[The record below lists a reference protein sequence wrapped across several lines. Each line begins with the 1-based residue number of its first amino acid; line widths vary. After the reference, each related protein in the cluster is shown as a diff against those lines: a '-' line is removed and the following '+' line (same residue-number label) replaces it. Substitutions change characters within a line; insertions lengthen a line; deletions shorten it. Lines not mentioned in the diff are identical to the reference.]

1 MAVGIT
7 LPGSYFLKIKSRKTH
22 ESKAFEACRKISEKF
37 SKLVLTIIWEGDI
50 VYIVAGDTN
59 ETKQHQKKQSTL
71 TIKQQCNPENS
82 RTEFKEL
89 KEISEER
96 NHKSK
101 PRKRSEEIFQGRKQ
115 KPSLT

>member
-1 MAVGIT
+1 MHNAHDI
-7 LPGSYFLKIKSRKTH
+7 
-22 ESKAFEACRKISEKF
+22 ISE
-37 SKLVLTIIWEGDI
+37 LRQAEAT
-50 VYIVAGDTN
+50 
-59 ETKQHQKKQSTL
+59 QSTL
-71 TIKQQCNPENS
+71 TNKQQCNPENS

-101 PRKRSEEIFQGRKQ
+101 SRKGLKENFQGRKT

>member
-1 MAVGIT
+1 MVNEWE
-7 LPGSYFLKIKSRKTH
+7 KVEKSFKKVLTMQNTH
-22 ESKAFEACRKISEKF
+22 DIISE
-37 SKLVLTIIWEGDI
+37 LRQARAT
-50 VYIVAGDTN
+50 
-59 ETKQHQKKQSTL
+59 QKKQSTL

-82 RTEFKEL
+82 RTEFMEL

-101 PRKRSEEIFQGRKQ
+101 SRKGLKENFQGRKD

>member
-1 MAVGIT
+1 M
-7 LPGSYFLKIKSRKTH
+7 
-22 ESKAFEACRKISEKF
+22 
-37 SKLVLTIIWEGDI
+37 LTIIGEDDI

-59 ETKQHQKKQSTL
+59 ETKQHRSKDSLQKKHCSLSAVAQYLIAQYILWKQAFQNDCTTICLACTL
-71 TIKQQCNPENS
+71 TNKQQCNPENS
-82 RTEFKEL
+82 RTEFMEL

-101 PRKRSEEIFQGRKQ
+101 SRKDLKENFQGRKD

>member
-1 MAVGIT
+1 MHNAHDI
-7 LPGSYFLKIKSRKTH
+7 
-22 ESKAFEACRKISEKF
+22 ISE
-37 SKLVLTIIWEGDI
+37 LRQ
-50 VYIVAGDTN
+50 AGAT
-59 ETKQHQKKQSTL
+59 QSTL
-71 TIKQQCNPENS
+71 TNKQQCNPENS

>member
-1 MAVGIT
+1 MLT
-7 LPGSYFLKIKSRKTH
+7 KQNTH
-22 ESKAFEACRKISEKF
+22 DIISE
-37 SKLVLTIIWEGDI
+37 LRRARAT
-50 VYIVAGDTN
+50 
-59 ETKQHQKKQSTL
+59 QKKQSTL

-82 RTEFKEL
+82 RTEFMEL

-101 PRKRSEEIFQGRKQ
+101 SRKNLKENFRGGKD

>member
-1 MAVGIT
+1 MQN
-7 LPGSYFLKIKSRKTH
+7 TH
-22 ESKAFEACRKISEKF
+22 DIISE
-37 SKLVLTIIWEGDI
+37 LRQARAT
-50 VYIVAGDTN
+50 
-59 ETKQHQKKQSTL
+59 QKKQSTL

-82 RTEFKEL
+82 RTEFMEL

-115 KPSLT
+115 SQV

>member
-1 MAVGIT
+1 MQN
-7 LPGSYFLKIKSRKTH
+7 TH
-22 ESKAFEACRKISEKF
+22 DIISE
-37 SKLVLTIIWEGDI
+37 LRQARAT
-50 VYIVAGDTN
+50 
-59 ETKQHQKKQSTL
+59 QKKQSTL

-82 RTEFKEL
+82 RTEFMEL

-101 PRKRSEEIFQGRKQ
+101 SRKDLKENFRGGKD